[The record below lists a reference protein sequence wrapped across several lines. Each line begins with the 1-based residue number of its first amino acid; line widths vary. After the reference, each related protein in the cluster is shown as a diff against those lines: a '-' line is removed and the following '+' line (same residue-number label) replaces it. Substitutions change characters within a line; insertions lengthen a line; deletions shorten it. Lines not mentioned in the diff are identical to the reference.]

1 MTESTKER
9 PRILIVDD
17 VHENLHVL
25 MNILRD
31 DYAISAATSGEKALE
46 LARRQPAP
54 DIILLDI
61 KMPGMDGYSVLAHL
75 KSIPETADIPVIF
88 VTALAEAAD
97 EARGLKLGV
106 ADYIT
111 KPVNPELLQLRLRT
125 QLELRR
131 YRMDPVR
138 FDVTQHADPDHPPT
152 LLVVDD
158 IPENIHEL
166 LEVLKDDYRIMVANC
181 GAKAL
186 KMIESETP
194 PDLILLDIVMPEM
207 DGYEV
212 CRRIKGTSVGNRIPV
227 IFVSVVDAA
236 QEKVKGFSVGAADY
250 ITKPFDIDEV
260 RARVQTHLELSRL
273 RHFLEDQVA
282 QRTALLVQSEEKYRI
297 LAEYS
302 PNWEYWL
309 AQDGSFLYVSPASET
324 VSGYA
329 PAEFFADAKLM
340 ERIVHPD
347 DLDAWLSYGPRAT
360 ASDADTVPLIL
371 CICRKDGGERWVEHV
386 AKPAFDDAG
395 QPLGLRGSYCDITQ
409 RRHAEQKLDFFTH
422 RDPLTGLP
430 NRTLFNEALAHAI
443 RQAEYAQSEF
453 ALLVIDLDNFKTI
466 NESLGHSAG
475 DRLLIEVAERLKA
488 LLPGVEAIARVA
500 GDEFNIIIN
509 REANALGVDLVA
521 KRIID
526 TLGSPYMI
534 DDHGVYIGASVGI
547 ALYPSDA
554 RDMGALQSSADA
566 ALHEAKVRGRGILR
580 FCSPGMTTR
589 AKDRLALEADLRRA
603 LDKGEL
609 TLHYQ
614 PQVDL
619 ISGQIVG
626 LEALARWQHPTRG
639 MLSPAAFIPLAEECG
654 LIVNLGHWA
663 LQAACLQIREWAD
676 AGLAPRQTA
685 VNVSAVQLSRGSLV
699 ESVRLALKESGI
711 APDQLELEI
720 TESFVMADRDNSF
733 KTIAD
738 LKALGVRLSV
748 DDFGTGYSSLAY
760 LQEMEVHK
768 LKVDISFVRNMTKNS
783 GNASIVRAVIALG
796 HSLGLEIIAEGVED
810 SGQARYLRSLHCDV
824 MQGYLVSKPLPV
836 EQITHFLGAYVPQPI
851 PSDDLG
857 STTLLLVDD
866 EPNILSSLKRLL
878 RRENYQVLAAGS
890 GEEALLLLAQHQV
903 GVIITDQRM
912 PGMSGTELLAKVCTM
927 HPDVVRVVLS
937 GYTGLDSLT
946 EAINRGEI
954 YKFITKPWDEIEL
967 LETIRQAF
975 RHYDM
980 SRGGIS

>member
-1 MTESTKER
+1 MTEASHDR

-17 VHENLHVL
+17 VHENLHIL
-25 MNILRD
+25 MNILRE
-31 DYAISAATSGEKALE
+31 DYAISAATSGERALE
-46 LARRQPAP
+46 LARRQPSP

-75 KSIPETADIPVIF
+75 KANPATAEIPVIF

-106 ADYIT
+106 ADYMT

-125 QLELRR
+125 QLELQR
-131 YRMDPVR
+131 YRKDLVR
-138 FDVTQHADPDHPPT
+138 FDTVKHCDPEHPPS

-166 LEVLKDDYRIMVANC
+166 LEVLKDDYRIMVARS
-181 GAKAL
+181 GAQAL
-186 KMIESETP
+186 KLIEGATP

-212 CRRIKGTSVGNRIPV
+212 CRRIKATTVGNRIPV
-227 IFVSVVDAA
+227 IFVSVVDAT

-250 ITKPFDIDEV
+250 ITKPFGIDEV

-273 RHFLEDQVA
+273 RRFLEEQVA
-282 QRTALLVQSEEKYRI
+282 QRTALLEQSEEKYRI

-309 AQDGSFLYVSPASET
+309 AQDGSSLYVSPACET

-329 PAEFFADAKLM
+329 PAEFFANPLLM
-340 ERIVHPD
+340 ETIVHPD
-347 DLDAWLSYGPRAT
+347 DLDAWKTYGPGA
-360 ASDADTVPLIL
+360 AGADLNVPLIL
-371 CICRKDGGERWVEHV
+371 RICRKDGSERWVEHV
-386 AKPAFDDAG
+386 AKPVFNDAN
-395 QPLGLRGSYCDITQ
+395 QPLGVRGSYCDITQ

-430 NRTLFNEALAHAI
+430 NRALFNEALAHAI

-453 ALLVIDLDNFKTI
+453 ALLVIDLDNFKTV
-466 NESLGHSAG
+466 NESLGHTAG

-488 LLPGVEAIARVA
+488 LLPGVDAIARI
-500 GDEFNIIIN
+500 GSDEFNVIVN
-509 REANALGVDLVA
+509 KEANAPGVDLLA
-521 KRIID
+521 QRIID
-526 TLGSPYMI
+526 ALAKPYTLDGNS
-534 DDHGVYIGASVGI
+534 VYVSASIGI
-547 ALYPSDA
+547 ALYPADA
-554 RDMGALQSSADA
+554 CDTAALQSSADA
-566 ALHEAKVRGRGILR
+566 ALHEAKEKGRGILR

-589 AKDRLALEADLRRA
+589 ARERLSLEADLRRA
-603 LDKGEL
+603 LDQGEL
-609 TLHYQ
+609 TLYYQ

-619 ISGQIVG
+619 ISGEIVG
-626 LEALARWQHPTRG
+626 LEALARWQHPSRG
-639 MLSPAAFIPLAEECG
+639 LVSPAEFIPLAEECG
-654 LIVNLGHWA
+654 LVVNLGQWVLRATCH
-663 LQAACLQIREWAD
+663 QIRQWID

-685 VNVSAVQLSRGSLV
+685 VNVSAVQLSRGDLV
-699 ESVRLALKESGI
+699 ESVRSAIAESGI
-711 APDQLELEI
+711 PPEKLELEI
-720 TESFVMADRDNSF
+720 TESFVMADLEKSF
-733 KTIAD
+733 KVVAD
-738 LKALGVRLSV
+738 LKALGVRLSI

-760 LQEMEVHK
+760 LQQLEVHK
-768 LKVDISFVRNMTKNS
+768 LKVDISFVRSMTKNS

-824 MQGYLVSKPLPV
+824 MQGYLVSRPLPV
-836 EQITHFLGAYVPQPI
+836 EEMTRFLGTYVSHHI

-857 STTLLLVDD
+857 SSTLLLVDD

-878 RRENYQVLAAGS
+878 RRENYQILSAGS

-903 GVIITDQRM
+903 GVIVTDQRM
-912 PGMSGTELLAKVCTM
+912 PGMSGTELLAKVRTM
-927 HPDVVRVVLS
+927 HPKAVRVILS

-954 YKFITKPWDEIEL
+954 YKFITKPCDEAEF

-975 RHYDM
+975 RHYGKAQGD
-980 SRGGIS
+980 

>member
-1 MTESTKER
+1 MTESAQER

-31 DYAISAATSGEKALE
+31 DYVISAATSGEKALE
-46 LARRQPAP
+46 LAHRQPSP

-75 KSIPETADIPVIF
+75 KSSPQTADIPVIF

-111 KPVNPELLQLRLRT
+111 KPVNPDLLQLRLRT

-131 YRMDPVR
+131 YRMEPVR
-138 FDVTQHADPDHPPT
+138 FDTAKHVDPGHPPT

-166 LEVLKDDYRIMVANC
+166 LEVLKGDYRITVANN

-186 KMIESETP
+186 RLIEGTTP
-194 PDLILLDIVMPEM
+194 PDLVLLDVMMPEM

-212 CRRIKGTSVGNRIPV
+212 CRRIKATTAGNHIPV
-227 IFVSVVDAA
+227 IFVTVVDAV

-273 RHFLEDQVA
+273 RCFLEAQVA
-282 QRTALLVQSEEKYRI
+282 QRTALLEQSEEKYRI
-297 LAEYS
+297 LADYS

-309 AQDGSFLYVSPASET
+309 AQDGNFLYVSPACET
-324 VSGYA
+324 VSGHA
-329 PAEFFADAKLM
+329 PAEFFADARLM
-340 ERIVHPD
+340 DSIIHPD
-347 DLDAWLSYGPRAT
+347 DLDAWTTYGPGA
-360 ASDADTVPLIL
+360 ASVDVDVPLIL
-371 CICRKDGGERWVEHV
+371 RICRKDGSERWVEHV
-386 AKPAFDDAG
+386 ARPVFSDVG
-395 QPLGLRGSYCDITQ
+395 QSLGLRGSYCDITQ

-430 NRTLFNEALAHAI
+430 NRALFAEMLAQAI
-443 RQAEYAQSEF
+443 RQADYGQSEF
-453 ALLVIDLDNFKTI
+453 ALLIINLDNFKTV

-475 DRLLIEVAERLKA
+475 DRLLIEVADRLRA
-488 LLPGVEAIARVA
+488 LLPGVEAIARIG
-500 GDEFNIIIN
+500 GDEFNIIIVQD
-509 REANALGVDLVA
+509 ANGPGVDLVA
-521 KRIID
+521 QRLID
-526 TLGSPYMI
+526 ALAKTHLLDG
-534 DDHGVYIGASVGI
+534 HGVYIGASAGI
-547 ALYPSDA
+547 ALYPTDGPNA
-554 RDMGALQSSADA
+554 ETLQSNADA
-566 ALHEAKVRGRGILR
+566 ALHEAKVQGRGILR
-580 FCSPGMTTR
+580 FSSPGMTTR
-589 AKDRLALEADLRRA
+589 AKERLSLEADLRLA
-603 LDKGEL
+603 LDQGEL
-609 TLHYQ
+609 SLHYQ

-639 MLSPAAFIPLAEECG
+639 MVSPAAFIPLAEECG

-663 LQAACLQIREWAD
+663 LQSACRQIRVWTD
-676 AGLAPRQTA
+676 AGLAPRQIA
-685 VNVSAVQLSRGSLV
+685 VNVSAVQLSRGDLL

-711 APDQLELEI
+711 SPNQLELEI
-720 TESFVMADRDNSF
+720 TESFVMADRDRSF
-733 KTIAD
+733 KAIAD
-738 LKALGVRLSV
+738 LKALGVRLSI

-760 LQEMEVHK
+760 LQQLEVDK
-768 LKVDISFVRNMTKNS
+768 LKVDISFVRDMTRNS
-783 GNASIVRAVIALG
+783 GNASIVKAVIALG
-796 HSLGLEIIAEGVED
+796 HSLGLEIIAEGVEEA
-810 SGQARYLRSLHCDV
+810 GQARYLRSLSCDV
-824 MQGYLVSKPLPV
+824 MQGYLISKPLPA
-836 EQITHFLGAYVPQPI
+836 EEMTCFLHAFAPQLVPV
-851 PSDDLG
+851 DNAG
-857 STTLLLVDD
+857 SFTLLLVDD
-866 EPNILSSLKRLL
+866 EPAILSALTRVL
-878 RRENYQVLAAGS
+878 RRENYHILTAGS

-903 GVIITDQRM
+903 GVIVTDQRM
-912 PGMSGTELLAKVCTM
+912 QGMSGTELLARARTM
-927 HPDVVRVVLS
+927 HPQAVRVLLS

-954 YKFITKPWDEIEL
+954 YKFITKPWGEVEL

-975 RHYDM
+975 RHYDR
-980 SRGGIS
+980 SQGGAY